1 MACGAVRAAVELF
14 ASEPAGAIWANQFD
28 NTANHE
34 AHYTGTR
41 PEIWEQTGGRI
52 DGFVSAVGAGGTV
65 VGAGRFLRE
74 RNPDLQI
81 ALADPAGAALFT

>member
-1 MACGAVRAAVELF
+1 MACGAVRAAVELI
-14 ASEPAGAIWANQFD
+14 ASEPAGTIWANEFD

-34 AHYTGTR
+34 AQNTGTR

-81 ALADPAGAALFT
+81 APADPAGAALFT